1 MPVLEGDDAT
11 RVHTDGDHPVV
22 VLLLDVGSHSL
33 GLDPTLGRVPEAV
46 EALRIGNLL
55 QERNGQPTGRSDRE
69 LLDRCIHLRA
79 LPEDYAR
86 NEQQRSANEDQ
97 PSHAARLVT
106 EAHRMGDTGEVRT
119 RNESTGGEK
128 GVKLARMDL
137 LPPDSLMRAAEH
149 FGRGA
154 QKYADRNWELG
165 YEWSKS
171 YGALLRH
178 LMLWWDGEDT
188 DEDESF
194 GQFHHLDAVMFHA
207 LVLSRFAADHPEL
220 DDRPNGP
227 NGQNTRP
234 DGND

>member
-1 MPVLEGDDAT
+1 
-11 RVHTDGDHPVV
+11 
-22 VLLLDVGSHSL
+22 
-33 GLDPTLGRVPEAV
+33 
-46 EALRIGNLL
+46 
-55 QERNGQPTGRSDRE
+55 
-69 LLDRCIHLRA
+69 
-79 LPEDYAR
+79 
-86 NEQQRSANEDQ
+86 
-97 PSHAARLVT
+97 
-106 EAHRMGDTGEVRT
+106 MGDTGEVRT
-119 RNESTGGEK
+119 RNEATGGEK

-137 LPPDSLMRAAEH
+137 LPPDSLMHAATH

-194 GQFHHLDAVMFHA
+194 GAFHHLDAVLFHA
-207 LVLSRFAADHPEL
+207 LVLRRFAADHPDL

-227 NGQNTRP
+227 NGQNVRP
-234 DGND
+234 